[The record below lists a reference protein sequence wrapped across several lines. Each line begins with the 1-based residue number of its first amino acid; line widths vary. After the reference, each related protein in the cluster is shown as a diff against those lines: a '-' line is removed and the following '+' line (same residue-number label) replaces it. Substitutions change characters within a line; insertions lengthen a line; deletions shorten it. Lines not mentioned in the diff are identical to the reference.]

1 MKHGKGTYATGAA
14 AWDPAPGGMPH
25 ELKELPKEFRKKLF
39 SGVDRLFVGIVLLS
53 LVFHVLLILYWL
65 GHLKMPGRGPAEV
78 AIPKPYVDLIVKRRV
93 REELPAQGVRTPGE
107 EILPRVLAAREPS
120 VAAGFE
126 RATTET
132 AGPAAESMAKGAHA
146 AAEVRADTRA
156 ARAATVRSI
165 GVLRLI
171 GGAGS
176 GAVDVAG
183 MSTVLQSANG
193 NVREL
198 ETVLAQLD
206 GLTVPRGEQGGL
218 RGGRVVTSAGNLK
231 GGRAAR
237 PADDIAQLVG
247 EVAPLAQVSERAV
260 ERTTSFERVQSN
272 IAARPPAEQLRGVTR
287 TAEQV
292 SSIIRAHHSAIQDC
306 YKSALRT
313 SPDTRGEI
321 SVRLWVNPDGEVVD
335 AEIVSS
341 TVNNPELEECVLR
354 KVLQWSDFG
363 FADPERGLAVYRQ
376 TYQFGQ

>member
-1 MKHGKGTYATGAA
+1 
-14 AWDPAPGGMPH
+14 MPD
-25 ELKELPKEFRKKLF
+25 ELSKLPKEFRKKLF
-39 SGVDRLFVGIVLLS
+39 SGVDRLFAVIFLLS
-53 LVFHVLLILYWL
+53 LAFHVLLILYWL
-65 GHLKMPGRGPAEV
+65 GHLKMPGRGPVEV
-78 AIPKPYVDLIVKRRV
+78 AIPKPYVDLIVKYRA
-93 REELPAQGVRTPGE
+93 REEFRPPAVPTPGE
-107 EILPRVLAAREPS
+107 EILPGVLAAREAP
-120 VAAGFE
+120 VAPGFE
-126 RATTET
+126 RPTTET
-132 AGPAAESMAKGAHA
+132 AGPAAESMARGAYA
-146 AAEVRADTRA
+146 AAEGRADTRA
-156 ARAATVRSI
+156 ERATSVRSI

-171 GGAGS
+171 GGGGS
-176 GAVDVAG
+176 GVVDVAG
-183 MSTVLQSANG
+183 MSGVLESANG

-198 ETVLAQLD
+198 ETVLTQLD

-247 EVAPLAQVSERAV
+247 EVAPLAQVGERAV

-292 SSIIRAHHSAIQDC
+292 SSVIRAHHSAIQDC
-306 YKSALRT
+306 YKSVLRT
-313 SPDTRGEI
+313 RPDTRGEI
-321 SVRLWVNPDGEVVD
+321 SIRLWVNPDGEVVD
-335 AEIVSS
+335 AQIVSS